1 MNIQLTHHARFGGCA
16 AKIGPGELSS
26 ILCGIDIPEDANV
39 MAGLKGYEDAG
50 VYKLSDDLAIV
61 QTVDFFTPVVN
72 DPYWFGQIAAANAL
86 SDVYAMGARPITALN
101 IACFSPKKFG
111 TAAVREILRGGID
124 KVRESGASLLGGHSV
139 EDEEIKFGLS
149 VTGIVHPDRIMRN
162 EGAQPGDLLILTK
175 PLGTGI
181 LITAMKGNLVSKE
194 TENRLIEVMAALN
207 GRASEVMLS
216 AGAHA
221 ATDVTGFGLAGH
233 LKEMIKE
240 DLGAEIYTNGI
251 PYFPEAEILA
261 AEGFF
266 PRGLYTNRE
275 YYSPHIESEGKGF
288 LHDIIFDPQSS
299 GGLLIAIGEACM
311 TRFESEASRAYLEYW
326 VIGRFVEEPRG
337 KIGLCSGSYYGK
349 DYRFGSK
356 MLNRRGASSILICP

>member
-1 MNIQLTHHARFGGCA
+1 MDIQLTHHARFGGCA

-39 MAGLKGYEDAG
+39 IAGLKGYEDAG

-111 TAAVREILRGGID
+111 IAALREILRGGID

-149 VTGIVHPDRIMRN
+149 VTGVVHPGRIMRN
-162 EGAQPGDLLILTK
+162 EGAWPDDLLILTK

-181 LITAMKGNLVSKE
+181 LITAMKGDLVSKA
-194 TENRLIEVMAALN
+194 TEERLVAVMAALN
-207 GRASEVMLS
+207 RRASEVMLS

-240 DLGAEIYTNGI
+240 DLGVLIYSDRL
-251 PYFPEAEILA
+251 PYFPEAERLS

-266 PRGLYTNRE
+266 PRGFYTNRDF
-275 YYSPHIESEGKGF
+275 YSPHVESEIKGF
-288 LHDIIFDPQSS
+288 FHDVVFDPQSS
-299 GGLLIAIGEACM
+299 GGLLIAISEDRM
-311 TRFESEASRAYLEYW
+311 PLFESEASRASLSYEI
-326 VIGRFVEEPRG
+326 IGRFVQEPKG
-337 KIGLCSGSYYGK
+337 KIGLRSGSSHGQAF
-349 DYRFGSK
+349 RFGEQ
-356 MLNRRGASSILICP
+356 NA